1 MRNPL
6 AVYPMQEKT
15 VHISLRTA
23 SKWLGVV
30 SCSGYDFT
38 ANDRGADK
46 EKIYDSGNIHDCENA
61 PSGKKIRP
69 APESKVEELVPGKRP
84 KTST

>member
-1 MRNPL
+1 
-6 AVYPMQEKT
+6 MQEKT
-15 VHISLRTA
+15 VHISLRTV

-30 SCSGYDFT
+30 SCSGYDYT